1 MAYEFNGYGNVKVV
15 GWSAWALRPASEHSR
30 SYITGGS
37 ADRPN
42 GRMAATGCQNSHN
55 LLIRDFH
62 STGEVR
68 RCIAIK
74 IKNNKSWTSPGLPDM
89 FKRRLLVKNIT
100 FRV

>member
-1 MAYEFNGYGNVKVV
+1 LAEVHGHDGLPVNTV
-15 GWSAWALRPASEHSR
+15 GHTSLV
-30 SYITGGS
+30 
-37 ADRPN
+37 DRLTAQN

-74 IKNNKSWTSPGLPDM
+74 KFVTYAEKNTELCMK
-89 FKRRLLVKNIT
+89 K
-100 FRV
+100 

>member
-15 GWSAWALRPASEHSR
+15 GWSAWAPRPASEHSR

-74 IKNNKSWTSPGLPDM
+74 IKIKTDDFIKTHKF
-89 FKRRLLVKNIT
+89 FK
-100 FRV
+100 